1 MSCISKKTVD
11 KLQSTCNTQVGF
23 EVTVTDD
30 GVEIDTVHGLGVEEF
45 IIAMNKLLVLLN
57 DEYKF

>member
-1 MSCISKKTVD
+1 MCNVSKKTVY

-30 GVEIDTVHGLGVEEF
+30 GVEIDTIHGLGVEEF

>member
-1 MSCISKKTVD
+1 VY
-11 KLQSTCNTQVGF
+11 KLQGTCNSQVGF

-30 GVEIDTVHGLGVEEF
+30 GVEIDTLHGLGVEEF
-45 IIAMNKLLVLLN
+45 VIAMNKLLVLLN